1 MTKMTVCWLS
11 AGVSSFVAGYL
22 IKDEIDKFIYIDID
36 DQHPDSMRFIK
47 DCETALDKPVEIIK
61 SPYGSVERVC
71 RGFGFINSAYGAK
84 CTDVL
89 KKRVR
94 KEWEYKNSDK
104 MLTYVWGFD
113 CNESKRANRLSETM
127 IMQEHRFPLI
137 EKNLSKEEAHGI
149 CKLIG
154 IKRPLMYD
162 LGYNNNNCI
171 GCIKGGM
178 GYWNKIRIDFP
189 EVFKSRA
196 KLERDIGRS
205 CIKGVYLDE
214 LDPKR
219 GRMTDEVM
227 QDCSIFC
234 QLAIEEKEGEEE

>member
-1 MTKMTVCWLS
+1 MTVCRLS

-61 SPYGSVERVC
+61 SPYGSVERAC

-137 EKNLSKEEAHGI
+137 EKNLSKEDAHGI

-171 GCIKGGM
+171 GCVKGGM